1 MSGQES
7 LLPVNRAFVLQ
18 FLSKSNVQ
26 LGQFQGRAEHIAS
39 GQVFHFNSQQ
49 EFFDFVLRMLGT
61 TSLGGNV
68 PEDH

>member
-18 FLSKSNVQ
+18 FQSKSNVQ
-26 LGQFQGRAEHIAS
+26 LGQFQGRVEHIAS

-49 EFFDFVLRMLGT
+49 EFLDFVSRMLSP
-61 TSLGGNV
+61 TSLGGNE

>member
-1 MSGQES
+1 MSTQES
-7 LLPVNRAFVLQ
+7 PLPVDRAFVVQ

-49 EFFDFVLRMLGT
+49 EFFDFVLRKLSP
-61 TSLGGNV
+61 TSLGDGE